1 MKVYMVWRGKKGKGG
16 KKGFKGNKVLKGNKV
31 VKGELKFSKG

>member
-16 KKGFKGNKVLKGNKV
+16 KKGVKGNTILKGNKV
-31 VKGELKFSKG
+31 IKGELKFSKG